1 MRLRAAVSTLALLAL
16 PGCSTPRS
24 DTARAGRIQALRA
37 RQGQLWTLLERRIA
51 PDPVLQEVLQQEAEI
66 LVVIEAPLLRA
77 LLKHVAARYLDRVEL
92 NLPLGAKVDASGEVR
107 VNKLGREIH
116 AGTWTLHLVIHRI
129 RGVLAAREPV
139 VSLEDER
146 HIGLRLPV
154 ALQGAS
160 GSATLRF
167 EWDSRGLANVVCR
180 DFTIERK
187 LEATAEPTVETF
199 SGSLA
204 VEAQG
209 PSLHARP
216 TFKDVP
222 YTVRP
227 VPTPESWKVIEA
239 ALAEQDSF
247 TKCGIALDPE
257 TMLPKLRERLATGFP
272 VRLPRKLFRAFELP
286 ASLST
291 SVDHEGRTLAL
302 AVSPAA
308 LRFAHGALWYG
319 SRITVAKQDR
329 SKPKSSA
336 RR

>member
-1 MRLRAAVSTLALLAL
+1 M
-16 PGCSTPRS
+16 
-24 DTARAGRIQALRA
+24 
-37 RQGQLWTLLERRIA
+37 
-51 PDPVLQEVLQQEAEI
+51 
-66 LVVIEAPLLRA
+66 IEGPLLGA
-77 LLKHVAARYLDRVEL
+77 LLKRVAARYLDRVEL
-92 NLPLGAKVDASGEVR
+92 DLPLGAKVDASGEVR
-107 VNKLGREIH
+107 VNKLGLREVH

-146 HIGLRLPV
+146 RIGLRLPV
-154 ALQGAS
+154 ALQRAS

-167 EWDSRGLANVVCR
+167 EWDARGLANVVCR

-227 VPTPESWKVIEA
+227 VPTAESWKVIEA

-257 TMLPKLRERLATGFP
+257 AMLPKLRARLAAGFP

-291 SVDHEGRTLAL
+291 SVEHEGRTLAL

-319 SRITVAKQDR
+319 SRITVAKQDP
-329 SKPKSSA
+329 SKPKPSA